1 MSAQRASWEET
12 KLQHQQTV
20 QMQKLKD
27 REQAASAKQK
37 ERTQSAHDKQLV
49 RLLLRQTNRS
59 KTQLLFATLV
69 ALILPT
75 PSPVVHR

>member
-1 MSAQRASWEET
+1 MHIESVGHGAQRASWEET

-59 KTQLLFATLV
+59 KTQLLNVIKLSLTSL
-69 ALILPT
+69 
-75 PSPVVHR
+75 